1 MPDAS
6 FPSLS
11 VTTACQPNGG
21 QVTATL
27 TGGSA
32 TAAYECYLY
41 HATYSVLGAA
51 DTTGRVFTF
60 SAVPN
65 GQFTLEVSVAGTS
78 AGSPGDGTIVGNQT
92 VRIRCATSTPV
103 CDLRISAVVVT
114 PAATIGGLGSVRLQ
128 VETRAATFQAVI
140 VRLSDNQS
148 FPLAPVYQPGPFQ
161 LDQVAVGSYRLR
173 LTDANGCTASQE
185 YTLTQPAPVVGCL
198 DASATNYNPL
208 ATQADNRLCRYTPR
222 WVGVWSPDG
231 VPVVVRPTA
240 VPAPAY
246 LSAELY
252 AGYPAGHSLAAVRPL
267 RYLATLRAT
276 VAPTGL
282 ATFDL
287 APYLRSELGALQ
299 DDGSRRLDLNSLSAQ
314 TDDLYVGFRL
324 EMAGQ
329 GMANGYALNSALG
342 ETKLEGLRIGQ
353 DPLWP
358 FGVTFPLWPG
368 LSYFT
373 SKLHDDVTGRLGEV
387 QKTPPASA
395 SAEGILVA
403 MPCPSHPLAVA
414 WLAPEGGYGYWVFE
428 GRHRYGD
435 EIGEGQAYTEALT
448 NELRYSRRAPSRRTI
463 EASSGVFSDRA
474 LVEGLRSLRRA
485 VQAWYRPT
493 GLVGPW
499 VPIVLQAGN
508 FPAYREGRR
517 RYEVTIQFSE
527 GVAQTAQ
534 GQ

>member
-1 MPDAS
+1 MPDS
-6 FPSLS
+6 SSPSLS
-11 VTTACQPNGG
+11 ATTACQPNGG

-27 TGGSA
+27 AGGSA

-41 HATYSVLGAA
+41 HATYTMLGAA
-51 DTTGRVFTF
+51 DTAGRVFTF
-60 SAVPN
+60 AAVPN
-65 GQFTLEVSVAGTS
+65 GQFTLEVSLAGTS
-78 AGSPGDGTIVGNQT
+78 AGSPGDGTLVGSQA
-92 VRIRCATSTPV
+92 VRINCATTTPV

-114 PAATIGGLGSVRLQ
+114 HAATIGGLGSVRLQ
-128 VETRAATFQAVI
+128 VETRAATFTAVV

-148 FPLAPVYQPGPFQ
+148 FPLAPVYQPGPFV
-161 LDQVAVGSYRLR
+161 LEQVEVGRYRLEV
-173 LTDANGCTASQE
+173 TDANGCTAWQE
-185 YTLTQPAPVVGCL
+185 YAITQPAPVVGCR
-198 DASATNYNPL
+198 DESANNYNPL

-222 WVGVWSPDG
+222 WVGVWSPEG

-246 LSAELY
+246 LSADLY
-252 AGYPAGHSLAAVRPL
+252 AGYPVGHSLAAVRPL

-324 EMAGQ
+324 EMAGK
-329 GMANGYALNSALG
+329 GMANGYALNSALV
-342 ETKLEGLRIGQ
+342 ETKLEGLRTGQ

-358 FGVTFPLWPG
+358 FGVTFPIWPG

-373 SKLHDDVTGRLGEV
+373 SKLHDDVTGRLGDV

-414 WLAPEGGYGYWVFE
+414 WLAPEGGYGYWVFQ
-428 GRHRYGD
+428 GRHHYGD
-435 EIGEGQAYTEALT
+435 EIGEGQAYTEAGS
-448 NELRYSRRAPSRRTI
+448 NELRYSSRAPSRQTV
-463 EASSGVFSDRA
+463 EASSGIFSHRA
-474 LVEGLRSLRRA
+474 FVEGLRTLRRA
-485 VQAWYRPT
+485 VQAWYRPA
-493 GLVGPW
+493 GLTGPW
-499 VPIVLQAGN
+499 VPIVLKGGN

-517 RYEVTIQFSE
+517 RYEVTIQFTEAASMPI
-527 GVAQTAQ
+527 Q